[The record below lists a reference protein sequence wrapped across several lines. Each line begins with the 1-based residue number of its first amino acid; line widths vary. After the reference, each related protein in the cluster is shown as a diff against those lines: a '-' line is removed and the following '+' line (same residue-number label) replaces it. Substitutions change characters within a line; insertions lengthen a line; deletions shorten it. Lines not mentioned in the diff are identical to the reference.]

1 MAIDALSRQQ
11 FAVHDG
17 VLKIT
22 LPPEDGVLLIE
33 C

>member
-17 VLKIT
+17 VLKNYP
-22 LPPEDGVLLIE
+22 PPEDGVLLIE